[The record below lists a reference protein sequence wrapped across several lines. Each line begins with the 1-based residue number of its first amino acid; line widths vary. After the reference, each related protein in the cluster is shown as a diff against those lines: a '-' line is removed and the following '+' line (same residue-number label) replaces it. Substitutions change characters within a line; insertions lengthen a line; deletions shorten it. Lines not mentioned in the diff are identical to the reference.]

1 MTSTPCRHCGDPL
14 PPRKPGR
21 GRPAVTH
28 SGECRRLYVNRRN
41 LNYRIERFRQAH
53 RLVADRS
60 DSVSWASPRYAS
72 DDVSFEENVVPV
84 SGAFDDVHGKGLMA
98 AVDRWEKAESAHRT
112 LLQVKHILI
121 QGERQKARQRA
132 SEKLASLSQEDRA
145 ALVRKAVA
153 ARLARRHL
161 DD

>member
-1 MTSTPCRHCGDPL
+1 MTSTPCRHCGYAL

-28 SGECRRLYVNRRN
+28 TGNCRRLYVNRRN

-60 DSVSWASPRYAS
+60 DSVSWASPRYSS
-72 DDVSFEENVVPV
+72 DEISFEENVVPV

-98 AVDRWEKAESAHRT
+98 AVDHWEKAESVHRK
-112 LLQVKHILI
+112 LLQVERTLI
-121 QGERQKARQRA
+121 VKEREEARQAA
-132 SEKLASLSQEDRA
+132 SECLAKLSQDERE

-153 ARLARRHL
+153 ARLARRHR